1 MKSPQGQ
8 KHASMSDNEYILS
21 DASHS
26 VLADEDD
33 HNLIIPHAATSSD
46 SEDSASGVP
55 TTIKTVWETKKLEK
69 IVDKEGRKMWK
80 CHFCGVERSDWNHT
94 KAWHHVIGGKDV
106 ASCKKIPLRWKVFF
120 ARFAA
125 QKESKKAER
134 EAHDRN
140 LAISMEEKDAVAFA
154 VYSKQKAVKRA
165 ARNPQKTDTAIDLTP
180 TLDEHS
186 TVSSFSQPITQK
198 RNYFDTNFQ
207 IDSSKKSKHQSL
219 LVTSSCKNNPVAE
232 RKLSLVINHLCVAHA
247 LPLSLPES
255 PLFKKMLIHAR
266 NTNNTYKPPNRYEMS
281 GDLLAANY
289 VAYQR
294 DQLNKLLMN
303 VDIFGLG
310 IFGDGATIVKVPMMN
325 ILACSAGNPSCVL
338 DVVDCTDHVAKGNK
352 KDAFFICQQMLPH
365 MRKIDPEKNLFD
377 LIAFDGAANVQKAG
391 ALMEQHFPRCTV
403 IVGIKH
409 TVSLLFGKL
418 MAVRPMLE
426 MCKFAKL
433 VSNVIDIVFV
443 LLMQCWQ

>member
-1 MKSPQGQ
+1 
-8 KHASMSDNEYILS
+8 
-21 DASHS
+21 
-26 VLADEDD
+26 
-33 HNLIIPHAATSSD
+33 
-46 SEDSASGVP
+46 
-55 TTIKTVWETKKLEK
+55 
-69 IVDKEGRKMWK
+69 
-80 CHFCGVERSDWNHT
+80 
-94 KAWHHVIGGKDV
+94 
-106 ASCKKIPLRWKVFF
+106 
-120 ARFAA
+120 
-125 QKESKKAER
+125 
-134 EAHDRN
+134 
-140 LAISMEEKDAVAFA
+140 MEEKDAVAFA

-266 NTNNTYKPPNRYEMS
+266 NTNNTYKPPSRYEMS

-338 DVVDCTDHVAKGNK
+338 DVVDCTDHVGCLTCK
-352 KDAFFICQQMLPH
+352 
-365 MRKIDPEKNLFD
+365 R
-377 LIAFDGAANVQKAG
+377 LIQRRIR
-391 ALMEQHFPRCTV
+391 LT
-403 IVGIKH
+403 
-409 TVSLLFGKL
+409 
-418 MAVRPMLE
+418 
-426 MCKFAKL
+426 
-433 VSNVIDIVFV
+433 
-443 LLMQCWQ
+443 